1 MIGAAVHCSSRL
13 VALTALAVAS
23 RWRLLAVARS
33 GASAATL
40 DSSVLPHIQGAA
52 ECYALIDRPGSCDR
66 PDRDRR
72 HRTGSHTNDGD
83 RLEAGGPRATP

>member
-23 RWRLLAVARS
+23 RWHLPAVARS

-52 ECYALIDRPGSCDR
+52 E
-66 PDRDRR
+66 
-72 HRTGSHTNDGD
+72 
-83 RLEAGGPRATP
+83 